1 MMMIMM
7 RSGRLTHCVLVWLLY
22 VRHGTFAACHNC
34 RFFQLFSFQSS
45 KVSQQKQGGDPMSLD
60 GKKFATQNFRFF
72 FIHFTVG
79 ERNEFFSKMDPVA
92 LFFFSFEINMCE
104 PHTHIW
110 WSKCM
115 FVSGFSLSLNSLVD
129 ENVAS
134 PNRKNMNHP
143 IQQFFWRAT
152 FGTRF
157 QRKFGLVCLVGYLFY
172 FADFVAYIKMFSL
185 SCFE

>member
-72 FIHFTVG
+72 PFISQLGNGMNFFPKWTQLLSFFLI
-79 ERNEFFSKMDPVA
+79 RNKYV
-92 LFFFSFEINMCE
+92 
-104 PHTHIW
+104 
-110 WSKCM
+110 
-115 FVSGFSLSLNSLVD
+115 
-129 ENVAS
+129 
-134 PNRKNMNHP
+134 
-143 IQQFFWRAT
+143 
-152 FGTRF
+152 
-157 QRKFGLVCLVGYLFY
+157 
-172 FADFVAYIKMFSL
+172 
-185 SCFE
+185 